1 MSTTKKAMSNTETA
15 AVQAVVQGILEDF
28 AAFQPSQSKP
38 QNKVLK
44 KGYESS

>member
-28 AAFQPSQSKP
+28 EIF
-38 QNKVLK
+38 NTLKVSPKNQFLK
-44 KGYESS
+44 KRI